1 MGVAGLQNLGNTCFM
16 NSGLQCLSNTWPL
29 TKYFLEE
36 FDMSHIN
43 MDNPIGHKGK
53 MAIEFARL
61 IHGLWYET
69 ASSFSPWGF
78 KRAVGSIAP

>member
-1 MGVAGLQNLGNTCFM
+1 
-16 NSGLQCLSNTWPL
+16 
-29 TKYFLEE
+29 LEE
-36 FDMSHIN
+36 FDLSHIN

-61 IHGLWYET
+61 IHGLWHET
-69 ASSFSPWGF
+69 GTTFSPWGF